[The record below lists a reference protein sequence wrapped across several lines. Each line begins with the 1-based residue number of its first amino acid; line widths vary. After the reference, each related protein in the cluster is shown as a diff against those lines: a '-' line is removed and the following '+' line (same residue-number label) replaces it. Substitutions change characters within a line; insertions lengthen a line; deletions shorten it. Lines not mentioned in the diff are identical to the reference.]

1 MRLAL
6 YQPDIPQNTG
16 TILRLAV
23 CLGLA
28 VDVIE
33 PCGFVFAD
41 RHFRRAG
48 MDYLKSADFTRHISW
63 DAFQAARVAAAVS
76 GERLVLLTTKADAP
90 YTEFRF
96 EKEDVLLLGS
106 EGAGVPQSVH
116 RGARARI
123 LVPMAPG
130 ARSLNVAVAAAMVLG
145 EALRQTGG
153 FPSLAD

>member
-16 TILRLAV
+16 TLIRLAV
-23 CLGLA
+23 CLGIP

-33 PCGFVFAD
+33 PCGFVFSD

-48 MDYLKSADFTRHISW
+48 MDYLKNADFTRHISW
-63 DAFQAARVAAAVS
+63 DAFQAARAADA
-76 GERLVLLTTKADAP
+76 GRLVLLTTKADMP

-96 EKEDVLLLGS
+96 EKEDVLVLGS
-106 EGAGVPQSVH
+106 EGAGVPEPVH
-116 RGARARI
+116 RSAQARI
-123 LVPMAPG
+123 LVPMAAG

>member
-16 TILRLAV
+16 TLIRLAA

-28 VDVIE
+28 VDVIG
-33 PCGFVFAD
+33 PCGFVFSD
-41 RHFRRAG
+41 KHFRRAG
-48 MDYLKSADFTRHISW
+48 MDYLKRADFTRHVSW
-63 DAFQAARVAAAVS
+63 DAFLAARAEAAAA
-76 GERLVLLTTKADAP
+76 GRLVLLTTKAETP
-90 YTEFRF
+90 YTGFGF

-106 EGAGVPQSVH
+106 EGAGVPDAVH
-116 RGARARI
+116 RRAWARV

-153 FPSLAD
+153 FPVLAD